1 MYSSLPLY
9 SSPFCSV
16 GQTTSPEDI
25 FFIRSFTDLNVVLGF
40 PGTLTCAANVIVN
53 GAPVTYSIV
62 KDSDPEYLT
71 TEL

>member
-1 MYSSLPLY
+1 M
-9 SSPFCSV
+9 
-16 GQTTSPEDI
+16 
-25 FFIRSFTDLNVVLGF
+25 NVVLGF

-62 KDSDPEYLT
+62 KDSNPEYLT